1 LGVVLY
7 EDTKPMNPN
16 SDPKPPPHPAPA
28 TPKQSFWQKLGAGSL
43 TISLMIHVA
52 LLAIGVIWVIQVV
65 TPEEKV
71 VDFMPKSGGGGSPA
85 SDVKMQKQRSQ
96 MTLPDQSRTVALGA
110 TTGLTLPEPDRL
122 NQMTS
127 LGGLSSGAL
136 STGLG
141 GTGDGG
147 GRGDGFGKGF
157 GSGLLP
163 GMGDGAGTKNPF
175 GLQEANSN
183 GLAGTLYDLK
193 QTHDLKPSDM
203 SLGEMREKLKD
214 IAKRGFKPRDFSNY
228 YKAPTTLYQT
238 KFLIPSMPA
247 DKAPAAFSV
256 EKYVQPKQ
264 WFVVYRGNVQA
275 PKSGRFRFV
284 GAGDDVLMVRF
295 SNRLVFDYGY
305 TMAATG
311 GGPGVVSEASVNE
324 DKNSDAIRNFKRLSP
339 MPVPSETYQYAT
351 TPTINRALGGLA
363 VGPEFQV
370 TAGSTYPIEILISE
384 IPGGIFSTSL
394 LIQEEGAT
402 YQKDAA
408 GLPILPLFRLDHSLP
423 DPEMKG
429 EAPPYDPNGPVWK
442 FVPGGVKEDI

>member
-1 LGVVLY
+1 
-7 EDTKPMNPN
+7 MNSN
-16 SDPKPPPHPAPA
+16 SDPQTQPHPAPS

-65 TPEEKV
+65 TPDEKV
-71 VDFMPKSGGGGSPA
+71 VDFIPKSGGGGSPA

-96 MTLPDQSRTVALGA
+96 MTRPDLSRTVALGA
-110 TTGLTLPEPDRL
+110 ITGLTLPEPDQL

-127 LGGLSSGAL
+127 LGGLSSEAL
-136 STGLG
+136 SAGLG
-141 GTGDGG
+141 GPGDGG
-147 GRGDGFGKGF
+147 GKGDTFGKGF
-157 GSGLLP
+157 GSGLIP
-163 GMGDGAGTKNPF
+163 GMSDGTGTKNPF
-175 GLQEANSN
+175 GIQEANSY

-193 QTHDLKPSDM
+193 QTDDLKPSEM
-203 SLGEMREKLKD
+203 TVAEMREKLKD
-214 IAKRGFKPRDFSNY
+214 IAKRGFKPRDFSKY

-256 EKYVQPKQ
+256 EQYVQPKQ

-295 SNRLVFDYGY
+295 NNRLVFDYGY

-311 GGPGVVSEASVNE
+311 GGGGVVSQENYNK

-339 MPVPSETYQYAT
+339 MPVPSVTYQYST
-351 TPTINRALGGLA
+351 NGRINKDIGGLA

-394 LIQEEGAT
+394 LIQEEGVT

-408 GLPILPLFRLDHSLP
+408 SLPVLPLFRLDHSLP

-429 EAPPYDPNGPVWK
+429 EAPPYDPNSPLWK
-442 FVPGGVKEDI
+442 LVPGGVKEDI

>member
-1 LGVVLY
+1 
-7 EDTKPMNPN
+7 MNPN
-16 SDPKPPPHPAPA
+16 PESPPPVPV

-43 TISLMIHVA
+43 TISLMIHAV

-71 VDFMPKSGGGGSPA
+71 VDFMPNSGGGGSPA
-85 SDVKMQKQRSQ
+85 SEANVRKQRSQ
-96 MTLPDQSRTVALGA
+96 MIRPDLSRTAAIGA
-110 TTGLTLPEPDRL
+110 MSGMTLPEPDEL

-127 LGGLSSGAL
+127 LGGISSGAL
-136 STGLG
+136 SSGLG
-141 GTGDGG
+141 GDGG
-147 GRGDGFGKGF
+147 GGGKGDGFGKGF

-163 GMGDGAGTKNPF
+163 GMSDGTGSKNPF
-175 GLQEANSN
+175 GLQEANTA

-193 QTHDLKPSDM
+193 QTDDLKPTNMTVD
-203 SLGEMREKLKD
+203 EMRVMLKD
-214 IAKRGFKPRDFSNY
+214 IAKRGFKPRDFSKY

-238 KFLIPSMPA
+238 KFLIPSIPA

-264 WFVVYRGNVQA
+264 WFVVYRGMVQA
-275 PKSGRFRFV
+275 PKTGRYRFV

-295 SNRLVFDYGY
+295 NNRLVFDYGY

-311 GGPGVVSEASVNE
+311 GSGRVVSEENYNK
-324 DKNSDAIRNFKRLSP
+324 DRNSDAIRNFKRLSP
-339 MPVPSETYQYAT
+339 MPVPSENYPYSTNGR
-351 TPTINRALGGLA
+351 INHDIGGLA

-370 TAGSTYPIEILISE
+370 TAGTTYPIEILISE

-394 LIQEEGAT
+394 LIQEEGVT
-402 YQKDAA
+402 YQKDAG

-423 DPEMKG
+423 DPELKG

-442 FVPGGVKEDI
+442 FVSGGAKEDI

>member
-1 LGVVLY
+1 
-7 EDTKPMNPN
+7 MNSN
-16 SDPKPPPHPAPA
+16 SEPQTQPHPAPA
-28 TPKQSFWQKLGAGSL
+28 PPKQSFWQKLGAGSL
-43 TISLMIHVA
+43 TISLMIHVV

-85 SDVKMQKQRSQ
+85 SDVKTQKQRSH
-96 MTLPDQSRTVALGA
+96 MTQPDLSRTVALGA
-110 TTGLTLPEPDRL
+110 MTGLTLPEPDPL

-141 GTGDGG
+141 GTGNGG
-147 GRGDGFGKGF
+147 GQGDTFGKGF

-163 GMGDGAGTKNPF
+163 GMGDGTGTKNPF
-175 GLQEANSN
+175 GLQEANSI

-193 QTHDLKPSDM
+193 QTHDLKPSEM
-203 SLGEMREKLKD
+203 TVGEMREKLKD
-214 IAKRGFKPRDFSNY
+214 IAKRGFKPRDFSKY

-247 DKAPAAFSV
+247 DKAPADFSV

-295 SNRLVFDYGY
+295 NNRLVFDYGY

-311 GGPGVVSEASVNE
+311 GGGSVVSQENYDE

-339 MPVPSETYQYAT
+339 MPVPSETYKY
-351 TPTINRALGGLA
+351 PTNGRINKDIGGLA

-394 LIQEEGAT
+394 LIQEEGVT

-408 GLPILPLFRLDHSLP
+408 GLPVLPLFRLDHSLP

>member
-1 LGVVLY
+1 
-7 EDTKPMNPN
+7 MNPN
-16 SDPKPPPHPAPA
+16 SDPQAQPHPAPV
-28 TPKQSFWQKLGAGSL
+28 TPKQSIWQKLGAGSL

-52 LLAIGVIWVIQVV
+52 FLAIGVIWVIQVV

-71 VDFMPKSGGGGSPA
+71 VDFLPKSGGGGSPA
-85 SDVKMQKQRSQ
+85 SGVKAQKQRSQ
-96 MTLPDQSRTVALGA
+96 MMRPDLSRTVALDA
-110 TTGLTLPEPDRL
+110 ISDLTLPEPDQL

-136 STGLG
+136 SAGLG
-141 GTGDGG
+141 GPGDGG
-147 GRGDGFGKGF
+147 GMGDGFGTGF

-163 GMGDGAGTKNPF
+163 GMSDGLGTKNPF

-203 SLGEMREKLKD
+203 TLGEMREKLKD
-214 IAKRGFKPRDFSNY
+214 IAKRGFKPRDFSKY

-238 KFLIPSMPA
+238 KFLIPSMSA

-275 PKSGRFRFV
+275 PKTGRFRFV
-284 GAGDDVLMVRF
+284 GAGDDVLLVRF
-295 SNRLVFDYGY
+295 NNRLVFDYGY

-311 GGPGVVSEASVNE
+311 GGTGVISEESYNN

-339 MPVPSETYQYAT
+339 MPVPRETYPYST

-370 TAGSTYPIEILISE
+370 TGGSTYPIEILISE

-394 LIQEEGAT
+394 LIQEEGVT

-408 GLPILPLFRLDHSLP
+408 DLPILPLFRLDYSLP
-423 DPEMKG
+423 DPDMKG
-429 EAPPYDPNGPVWK
+429 EAPPFDPNGPVWK
-442 FVPGGVKEDI
+442 FIPGGVKEDI

>member
-1 LGVVLY
+1 
-7 EDTKPMNPN
+7 MNPN
-16 SDPKPPPHPAPA
+16 SDPQAQPHPAPVS
-28 TPKQSFWQKLGAGSL
+28 PKQSIWQKLGAGSL

-52 LLAIGVIWVIQVV
+52 FLAIGVIWVIQVV

-71 VDFMPKSGGGGSPA
+71 VDFLPKSGGGGSPA
-85 SDVKMQKQRSQ
+85 SDVKAQKQRSHMMQ
-96 MTLPDQSRTVALGA
+96 PDLSRTVALNA
-110 TTGLTLPEPDRL
+110 ISNLTLPEPDQL

-136 STGLG
+136 SAGLG
-141 GTGDGG
+141 GPGDGG
-147 GRGDGFGKGF
+147 GMGDGFGTGF

-163 GMGDGAGTKNPF
+163 GMSDGLGSKNPF

-193 QTHDLKPSDM
+193 QTDDLKPSDM
-203 SLGEMREKLKD
+203 TVGEMREKLKD
-214 IAKRGFKPRDFSNY
+214 IAKRGFKPRDFSKY

-238 KFLIPSMPA
+238 KFLIPSMSA

-275 PKSGRFRFV
+275 PKTGRYRFV

-295 SNRLVFDYGY
+295 NNRLVFDYGY

-311 GGPGVVSEASVNE
+311 GGTGVISEESFNN

-339 MPVPSETYQYAT
+339 MPVPRETYQYST

-370 TAGSTYPIEILISE
+370 NAGSTYPIEILISE

-394 LIQEEGAT
+394 LIQEEGVT

-408 GLPILPLFRLDHSLP
+408 GLPILPLFRLDYSLP
-423 DPEMKG
+423 DPDMKG
-429 EAPPYDPNGPVWK
+429 EAPPFDPNGPVWK
-442 FVPGGVKEDI
+442 FIPGGVKEDI

>member
-1 LGVVLY
+1 
-7 EDTKPMNPN
+7 MNPD
-16 SDPKPPPHPAPA
+16 SKVQTPTAPQ
-28 TPKQSFWQKLGAGSL
+28 QSIWQKLGAGSL
-43 TISLMIHVA
+43 SISLGIHAV

-65 TPEEKV
+65 TPEEKT
-71 VDFMPKSGGGGSPA
+71 VDFMPKSGGGGAPA
-85 SDVKMQKQRSQ
+85 SDVKTQKQRSQ
-96 MTLPDQSRTVALGA
+96 MVQPNLSRTVALGA
-110 TTGLTLPEPDRL
+110 TTGLTLPEPDQL

-127 LGGLSSGAL
+127 LGGVSSGAL
-136 STGLG
+136 SAGLG
-141 GTGDGG
+141 GTGVGG
-147 GRGDGFGKGF
+147 GGGDGFGKGF

-163 GMGDGAGTKNPF
+163 GMSDGRGTGNLF
-175 GLQEANSN
+175 GMQEANSN

-193 QTHDLKPSDM
+193 QTHDLKPSEM

-214 IAKRGFKPRDFSNY
+214 IAKRGFKPRDFAKY

-256 EKYVQPKQ
+256 EKYVQPRQ

-295 SNRLVFDYGY
+295 NNRLVFDYGY
-305 TMAATG
+305 TIAATG
-311 GGPGVVSEASVNE
+311 GGPGAISRESY
-324 DKNSDAIRNFKRLSP
+324 DKDNNSDAIRSFKRLSP

-370 TAGSTYPIEILISE
+370 KAGSTYPIEILISE

-394 LIQEEGAT
+394 LIQEEGVT
-402 YQKDAA
+402 YQKDSG